1 MIYLSDRF
9 NRHGRV
15 AEAAAGG
22 EAFSDFISVRH
33 LAADCADPFKDHD
46 QPRHYRRLVIIIL
59 CGAML
64 AFTVG
69 GVLLGV
75 SSLSERGFRPQI
87 VEPGPPEG
95 GIASEDLSAHR
106 PITAP
111 KSHDASSRHG
121 VQSDRSSKSGAIP
134 PARTASLDLPGGAIT
149 TDTVP
154 SAGANRLYRRIR
166 GRISSSL
173 YKAAKDRDIPERIIA
188 QAIHTHSSH
197 VDFRHDI
204 KKGDRFDIFFGPPLS
219 GTSKR
224 ATLLYTALSLAGKRQ
239 GYYRFTRPDDG
250 TTGYYDG
257 EGRNARR
264 LLSRTPIPGAR
275 ITSGFGMRKHPILG
289 HMMMHK
295 GVDFGAPRGAPIK
308 ATGGG
313 EVEVAGRVH
322 GYGDYV
328 RIKHNSRYKTA
339 YAHMSRIA
347 RGIRPGTK
355 VKQGQIIGYVGMSGT
370 ATAPHLHY
378 EVLIDDKQVDPVK
391 VKVAGGQRLSG
402 KMLRTFQVH
411 KDRIDAMMRAAS
423 VKTWAAQNSP
433 EQKSP
438 ANSAT
443 IPPEPLPAA
452 R

>member
-1 MIYLSDRF
+1 MMYLSDGF

-15 AEAAAGG
+15 AEAAAGA
-22 EAFSDFISVRH
+22 EAFSGFIPVGH

-46 QPRHYRRLVIIIL
+46 QPRHSRRLVIIIL
-59 CGAML
+59 CGATL
-64 AFTVG
+64 AFTIG

-75 SSLSERGFRPQI
+75 SSLSERGFQPRR
-87 VEPGPPEG
+87 VTPGLWEG
-95 GIASEDLSAHR
+95 GIASDDLSAHR
-106 PITAP
+106 PITAL
-111 KSHDASSRHG
+111 KSHDASLRHG
-121 VQSDRSSKSGAIP
+121 VQSDRSHESGVTL
-134 PARTASLDLPGGAIT
+134 PARTASLGLPGGAIT
-149 TDTVP
+149 TETVP
-154 SAGANRLYRRIR
+154 PAGANRPYRRIR
-166 GRISSSL
+166 GRVSSSL
-173 YKAAKDRDIPERIIA
+173 YKAAKDRDIPDRIIA
-188 QAIHTHSSH
+188 QAIHAHSSH

-204 KKGDRFDIFFGPPLS
+204 RKGDRFDIFFGPPLI

-224 ATLLYTALSLAGKRQ
+224 ATLLYTALSLAGKQQ

-257 EGRNARR
+257 KGRNARR

-295 GVDFGAPRGAPIK
+295 GVDFGAPRGTPIK

-313 EVEVAGRVH
+313 EVEVARRVH
-322 GYGDYV
+322 GYGNYV

-347 RGIRPGTK
+347 KGIKPGTK

-391 VKVAGGQRLSG
+391 VKVVGGQRLSG
-402 KMLRTFQVH
+402 KMLQTFQAH
-411 KDRIDAMMRAAS
+411 KNRIDAMMRAAS
-423 VKTWAAQNSP
+423 LKTWAAQNAL

-438 ANSAT
+438 ADSAAIAPKPPSAT
-443 IPPEPLPAA
+443 